1 MYAQAQIYVNP
12 TRGVQFSYFYMCGFR
27 ADHASLDNQQG
38 SSSLGKV
45 SPPSPSKSHLLF
57 FGSWWDPVKLSA
69 SPY

>member
-38 SSSLGKV
+38 GSSLGKLV
-45 SPPSPSKSHLLF
+45 LLLPARVACCSL
-57 FGSWWDPVKLSA
+57 GRGGTL
-69 SPY
+69 